1 MSENSCWYL
10 GIDLGATGLRAV
22 LLQTGSALQDRSPQH
37 YPLHWRSQETPLT
50 NFPAVAYLDVTASAE
65 GELPSAVPLFVG
77 PEAIALAG
85 QKQGMLLDNLKL
97 HLNLGIPYYARGLNR
112 WEPLLQISSNARV
125 SLDWVQH
132 AVGKLFATL
141 NGDRAVQE
149 GVGAIGL
156 SERDLQMALS
166 RLAGVVLSC
175 PADWNDAYRFNLR
188 EAVLQA
194 GLVEDSS
201 QIFLLEE
208 TIAALLGTSVWQN
221 APYSGYY
228 AIAPGMTLI
237 LHGGALNTELALG
250 RVPQKSEE
258 LNLYDFTFRSVP
270 YGGRAIAEDLFYQ
283 LIYPQWQSEQPFL
296 ERLSLE
302 LPEPGQPAPLERD
315 RAYAQLLGFPGGRLC
330 LETAER
336 AWRILQHQSEFSAP
350 LGTQTWSVRRSDFEE
365 RVIAPYLATLNRELN
380 SLLGE
385 TGLQPEAI
393 ARVTI
398 SGNTALALTSSLQAW
413 LSDKLANAEIVAYS
427 EPADTS
433 TVAIGLARLP
443 FFPQACDRLRHQ
455 YSDYFLLN
463 EILQVL
469 PNRSFSLEELMQRL
483 EGRGINTRACQQR
496 LFDLLNGYLPPGLVP
511 TTANAHWLTLASQ
524 QNRDYQR
531 ITIAPLFVQGEDFRY
546 RANGRQCQYLRQ
558 YFAALLSGTRQKLEE
573 PAIVTL

>member
-10 GIDLGATGLRAV
+10 GIDLGANGLRAV
-22 LLQTGSALQDRSPQH
+22 LLQTGSAQQDRSPQY
-37 YPLHWRSQETPLT
+37 YPLHWRSQEAPLT
-50 NFPAVAYLDVTASAE
+50 QLPAVAYLDITASPE
-65 GELPSAVPLFVG
+65 GESSSAMPLFVG
-77 PEAIALAG
+77 SEAIALAG
-85 QKQGMLLDNLKL
+85 QKQGVLLDNLKL
-97 HLNLGIPYYARGLNR
+97 HLNFGIPYYARGLNR
-112 WEPLLQISSNARV
+112 WEPLLQVSSNARV

-141 NGDRAVQE
+141 QE

-156 SERDLQMALS
+156 SDRELQTALAT
-166 RLAGVVLSC
+166 LTGVVLSC
-175 PADWNDAYRFNLR
+175 PAGWNDAYRFNLR

-208 TIAALLGTSVWQN
+208 AIAALLGTSVWKN
-221 APYSGYY
+221 APYSGHY

-250 RVPQKSEE
+250 LVPQKTEE
-258 LNLYDFTFRSVP
+258 LNLYDFAFRSVP

-296 ERLSLE
+296 EQLNLE

-315 RAYAQLLGFPGGRLC
+315 RAYAQLLSFPGGRRC

-350 LGTQTWSVRRSDFEE
+350 LGTQTWSVRRADFEE
-365 RVIAPYLATLNRELN
+365 RVIAPYLGSLNRELN
-380 SLLGE
+380 ALLGA

-398 SGNTALALTSSLQAW
+398 SGNTALALTSSLQTW
-413 LSDKLANAEIVAYS
+413 LSEKLVNAEIVAHP
-427 EPADTS
+427 EPADSS

-469 PNRSFSLEELMQRL
+469 PNRSFSLEDLMQRL